1 MKHLTAAIV
10 CVTVLYGI
18 DVLFFGGWYYSNATR
33 AIEQAYALR
42 W

>member
-10 CVTVLYGI
+10 CIAVLYAM
-18 DVLFFGGWYYSNATR
+18 DALLFNGWYFSNATK
-33 AIEQAYALR
+33 AIEKTYALR

>member
-10 CVTVLYGI
+10 CIVVLYGV
-18 DVLFFGGWYYSNATR
+18 DALLFGGWYFSSATK
-33 AIEQAYALR
+33 AVEQTYRLQ

>member
-10 CVTVLYGI
+10 CITVLYGV
-18 DVLFFGGWYYSNATR
+18 DALFFGGWYFTSAAKALEKTYSL
-33 AIEQAYALR
+33 Q

>member
-10 CVTVLYGI
+10 CITVLYGV
-18 DVLFFGGWYYSNATR
+18 DALFFGGWYFTSATK
-33 AIEQAYALR
+33 AIEKTYSLQ